1 MCRVNQKSSC
11 NRRVSVEDLG
21 KSIETFTMSGVDDF
35 NLEKS
40 IDDLGK
46 SIEDFKMEAHDTATT
61 AASFSCGSSSHH
73 ASSSSSSS
81 SSSTPMM
88 KKRQPQQDM
97 NNSKLYPIM
106 GRPSNI
112 LNDYI
117 VFPTV
122 LGTGHYGTVRECL
135 HRQTH
140 QSYAVKSIEKAK
152 IQRLDH
158 LRREVDLLASVDH
171 PSVMR
176 LINCYEDMNY
186 VHIVTEKYSGGELF
200 DKIIDRTTDGGCFDE
215 HSAAHIIKSL
225 LEAVAYL
232 HANGI
237 VHRDI
242 KPENILF
249 DSLEENS
256 TSIKLIDFGLSRRHV
271 QGVETNLSNPV
282 GTAYYMS
289 PELLKCNYSA
299 PTDIWSSGIIAYILL
314 CGYPPFNGDDD
325 REIFDAI
332 SKGHFDF
339 PSSGWVDKSPA
350 CMDFVKCLLRRDPRK
365 RCTAQEALMHP
376 WIVGMT
382 TTTAGC
388 YYR

>member
-1 MCRVNQKSSC
+1 MCRVSATPS
-11 NRRVSVEDLG
+11 NRRVSVEDL
-21 KSIETFTMSGVDDF
+21 T
-35 NLEKS
+35 KS
-40 IDDLGK
+40 IDDLTK
-46 SIEDFKMEAHDTATT
+46 SVEDFKMEQQGTAST
-61 AASFSCGSSSHH
+61 AASSSCGSSSHH
-73 ASSSSSSS
+73 DSSARC
-81 SSSTPMM
+81 
-88 KKRQPQQDM
+88 KQPQQVMDAQ
-97 NNSKLYPIM
+97 NQKLYPIM

-135 HRQTH
+135 HRQSGL
-140 QSYAVKSIEKAK
+140 SYAVKSIEKAK

-158 LRREVDLLASVDH
+158 LRREVDLLASMEH
-171 PSVMR
+171 SAVMR
-176 LINCYEDMNY
+176 LVNVYEDMNY
-186 VHIVTEKYSGGELF
+186 VHIVTEKCSGGELF
-200 DKIIDRTTDGGCFDE
+200 DKIIDHTTDDGCFDE
-215 HSAAHIIKSL
+215 QSAARVIKSL

-237 VHRDI
+237 VHRDV

-249 DSLEENS
+249 ETQEENS
-256 TSIKLIDFGLSRRHV
+256 PIKLIDFGLSRRHV
-271 QGVETNLSNPV
+271 QGMEPNLSNPV

-299 PTDIWSSGIIAYILL
+299 PTDIWSTGIIAYILL

-339 PSSGWVDKSPA
+339 PSAGWANKSPL

-365 RCTAQEALMHP
+365 RCTAQEALNHP
-376 WIVGMT
+376 WIQQSMS
-382 TTTAGC
+382 AAEFDNMMC
-388 YYR
+388 FNLP

>member
-1 MCRVNQKSSC
+1 MCRVTASSC
-11 NRRVSVEDLG
+11 NRRLSAEDL
-21 KSIETFTMSGVDDF
+21 T
-35 NLEKS
+35 KS
-40 IDDLGK
+40 IDDLTK
-46 SIEDFKMEAHDTATT
+46 SVEDFKMEQQATAST
-61 AASFSCGSSSHH
+61 AASSSYSCGSSSYDDDGCCSP
-73 ASSSSSSS
+73 SSS
-81 SSSTPMM
+81 
-88 KKRQPQQDM
+88 RQAQQIMDQ
-97 NNSKLYPIM
+97 KLYPIM

-135 HRQTH
+135 HRQTR
-140 QSYAVKSIEKAK
+140 QAYAVKSIEKAK

-171 PSVMR
+171 SSVMR
-176 LINCYEDMNY
+176 LVNCYEDMNY
-186 VHIVTEKYSGGELF
+186 VHIVTEKCSGGELF
-200 DKIIDRTTDGGCFDE
+200 DRIIERTTDDGCFDE
-215 HSAAHIIKSL
+215 RSAARIVKSL

-249 DSLEENS
+249 ETQEEDAP
-256 TSIKLIDFGLSRRHV
+256 IKLIDFGLSRRHV
-271 QGVETNLSNPV
+271 EGMEPNLSNPV

-299 PTDIWSSGIIAYILL
+299 PTDIWSTGIIAYILL

-339 PSSGWVDKSPA
+339 PASGWMDKSPL
-350 CMDFVKCLLRRDPRK
+350 CMDFIKCLLRRDPRK
-365 RCTAQEALMHP
+365 RYTAQEALMHP

-382 TTTAGC
+382 CTRYPMMC
-388 YYR
+388 VNLP